1 MRVGVVKQVASK
13 RRIAFVYARPGL
25 NNVLMKYMPFG
36 MSTLRILA
44 REKNIEIDFY
54 VTETQDSDYEALL
67 PINIRIIYLEN
78 RYIFR
83 FGLGIGLFAT
93 LSVYFWYK
101 TLFKRY
107 AEVWGNGQVGNVL
120 ASRLAKKSHCDFI
133 LLNDEFPDV
142 YNLHIWYLAEI
153 CALKRADWII
163 EPDESR
169 FSILN
174 GKLDG
179 ILSNKNNFVFP
190 NIPLQSDT
198 IETTQVRNFKQE
210 LKIPSNDHIFLYAGG
225 MSTKAFSVELILSV
239 FPYSA
244 KDCHLVMVGSDD
256 FLLLDQ
262 FTHKRIHWIIDPL
275 SDEDLHSL
283 IQQSTASIGF
293 YSKVQDMEFAGK
305 SSGKVMRSLMFYT
318 PVIVPDFV
326 SFQFVKDDGMGVLIE
341 KPFQINNAFE
351 TLKKQRFRLQKNIK
365 KNIHKYYF
373 ESYWKKFRDE
383 NGNILLNK

>member
-1 MRVGVVKQVASK
+1 MEAK

-36 MSTLRILA
+36 MSTLRMLA
-44 REKNIEIDFY
+44 REKNTEIDFY
-54 VTETQDSDYEALL
+54 VTETQDSGYEVLL
-67 PINIRIIYLEN
+67 PKNIRIIYLEN
-78 RYIFR
+78 RHIFR

-107 AEVWGNGQVGNVL
+107 SEVWSNGQVGNVL
-120 ASRLAKKSHCDFI
+120 GSRLATKSQCGFI

-142 YNLHIWYLAEI
+142 YNLHRWFLAEI

-174 GKLDG
+174 RKLDG
-179 ILSNKNNFVFP
+179 ILSNKNNFAFP
-190 NIPLQSDT
+190 NIPLQSDD

-244 KDCHLVMVGSDD
+244 KDCHLVMVGRDD

-262 FTHKRIHWIIDPL
+262 FAHKRIHWILDPL

-283 IQQSTASIGF
+283 IQQSTASICF

-326 SFQFVKDDGMGVLIE
+326 SFQFIKDDGMGVLIE

-351 TLKKQRFRLQKNIK
+351 TIKKQKFRFQNNIK
-365 KNIHKYYF
+365 KNIHKYNF
-373 ESYWKKFRDE
+373 ENYWKKFRDN
-383 NGNILLNK
+383 NGNILLDNQLS